1 MVGHRGV
8 RAPCQQ
14 TVPVELSGDEAAAMT
29 AMRPFLAGPPTDR
42 TRPWRV
48 VADGSRSN
56 GMSLGDARIPPG
68 APGPGRHVHT
78 HEDEGIYVVA
88 GVLTV
93 EVGDERYDV
102 GAESFV
108 WLPREVP
115 HVFANLGSEEVWTVG
130 LLSSPGLTGMF
141 REQAEYFASLQGPP
155 DPEVLLEIS
164 LRYGVRPVEG
174 PPLV

>member
-1 MVGHRGV
+1 MGGCVDG
-8 RAPCQQ
+8 
-14 TVPVELSGDEAAAMT
+14 AAVMT
-29 AMRPFLAGPPTDR
+29 AGEPFVAGPPADR
-42 TRPWRV
+42 SRPWRV

-56 GMSLGDARIPPG
+56 GMALGDARIPPG

-78 HEDEGIYVVA
+78 HEDEGIYVVK

-93 EVGDERYDV
+93 EVGEQRYEV

-115 HVFANLGSEEVWTVG
+115 HVFANLGTEEVWTVG

-141 REQAEYFASLQGPP
+141 REQAEYFASLTGPP

-164 LRYGVRPVEG
+164 LRYGVRPVQG
-174 PPLV
+174 PPLM

>member
-1 MVGHRGV
+1 
-8 RAPCQQ
+8 
-14 TVPVELSGDEAAAMT
+14 MT
-29 AMRPFLAGPPTDR
+29 PIDPFVAGPPADR
-42 TRPWRV
+42 SQPWRV
-48 VADGSRSN
+48 VTDGSLSN
-56 GMSLGDARIPPG
+56 GMALGDARIPPG

-78 HEDEGIYVVA
+78 HEDEGIYVVT

-93 EVGDERYDV
+93 EVGDERYEV

-115 HVFANLGSEEVWTVG
+115 HVFANLGTEEVWTVG

-141 REQAEYFASLQGPP
+141 HEQAEYFASLQGPP
-155 DPEVLLEIS
+155 DPEVLLDIS

>member
-1 MVGHRGV
+1 MALGTHGSR
-8 RAPCQQ
+8 R
-14 TVPVELSGDEAAAMT
+14 ERRD
-29 AMRPFLAGPPTDR
+29 LAVTSTR
-42 TRPWRV
+42 TRTR
-48 VADGSRSN
+48 ASTS
-56 GMSLGDARIPPG
+56 SQ
-68 APGPGRHVHT
+68 
-78 HEDEGIYVVA
+78 

-93 EVGDERYDV
+93 EVGDERYEV

-115 HVFANLGSEEVWTVG
+115 HVFANLGTEEVWTVG

-164 LRYGVRPVEG
+164 LQIRVRPVEG

>member
-1 MVGHRGV
+1 
-8 RAPCQQ
+8 
-14 TVPVELSGDEAAAMT
+14 MT
-29 AMRPFLAGPPTDR
+29 TFDPLLVGPPVDR
-42 TRPWRV
+42 SRPWRV
-48 VADGSRSN
+48 VADGNRSN
-56 GMSLGDARIPPG
+56 GMALGDGRIAPG

-93 EVGDERYDV
+93 EVGDERLEV
-102 GAESFV
+102 GPESFI

-115 HVFANLGSEEVWTVG
+115 HVFANLGHEEVWTLG

-141 REQAEYFASLQGPP
+141 HEQAEYFASLQGAP
-155 DPEVLLEIS
+155 DPAVLLDIS

-174 PPLV
+174 PPLR